1 MLANGAAQL
10 ALKQA
15 VKRLFF
21 SVTYL
26 LGETL
31 DGDTTSLII
40 SNLEVLLTGDR
51 ARRLVREEIT
61 DLLIIDLSVTDSNRD
76 GLVELV

>member
-1 MLANGAAQL
+1 MLTNGAAQF

-15 VKRLFF
+15 VKCLFF

-26 LGETL
+26 LSETF
-31 DGDTTSLII
+31 DGDTSPLII
-40 SNLEVLLTGDR
+40 SNLEVLLTGNR
-51 ARRLVREEIT
+51 ARRLVREQVT
-61 DLLIIDLSVTDSNRD
+61 DLLIIDLSVTDSYCD

>member
-1 MLANGAAQL
+1 MLANGAAQF
-10 ALKQA
+10 ALEQA
-15 VKRLFF
+15 VKCLFF

-31 DGDTTSLII
+31 DSDTTSLII
-40 SNLEVLLTGDR
+40 SNLEVLLTCDR
-51 ARRLVREEIT
+51 ARGLVREEIT
-61 DLLIIDLSVTDSNRD
+61 DLLIIDLSVTDSDRD

>member
-1 MLANGAAQL
+1 MLPNGAAQF
-10 ALKQA
+10 ALEKA

-40 SNLEVLLTGDR
+40 SNLEVLLTGD
-51 ARRLVREEIT
+51 
-61 DLLIIDLSVTDSNRD
+61 
-76 GLVELV
+76 

>member
-1 MLANGAAQL
+1 MLANGTAQF
-10 ALKQA
+10 ALEQA
-15 VKRLFF
+15 VKCFFF

-31 DGDTTSLII
+31 DSDTTSLII
-40 SNLEVLLTGDR
+40 SNLEVLFTGNR
-51 ARRLVREEIT
+51 ARGLVREEVT

>member
-1 MLANGAAQL
+1 MLANGAAQF
-10 ALKQA
+10 ALEQA
-15 VKRLFF
+15 VKCLFF

-26 LGETL
+26 LSETL
-31 DGDTTSLII
+31 YGDASSLII
-40 SNLEVLLTGDR
+40 SNLEVLLTGNR
-51 ARRLVREEIT
+51 ARRLVREEVT

>member
-1 MLANGAAQL
+1 MLANGAAQF
-10 ALKQA
+10 ALEQA
-15 VKRLFF
+15 VKCLFF

-26 LGETL
+26 LSETL

-40 SNLEVLLTGDR
+40 SNLEVLLTCDR